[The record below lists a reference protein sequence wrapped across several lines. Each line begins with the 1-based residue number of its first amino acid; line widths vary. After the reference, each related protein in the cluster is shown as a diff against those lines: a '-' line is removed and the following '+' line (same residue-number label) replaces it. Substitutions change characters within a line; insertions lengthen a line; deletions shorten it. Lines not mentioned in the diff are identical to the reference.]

1 MCAVQT
7 GNRQPRGRQGASGR
21 SLLVS
26 LSWAHALAAMGYEQF
41 IFIRVVCLTIPA
53 SPQLNLIIR
62 CSSDTVEKG
71 VPTNVR
77 VLLNDVY
84 VITGAENISTI
95 FRNEAYSFPSDV
107 SPITS
112 LRNIFALP
120 KPALKVYIADTSGI
134 KREPAPWS
142 DVKPHRRIRLLTFK
156 ATASA
161 LSGTGLDQ
169 INQRFTLNLAD
180 LIHKTG
186 CTPEWTELPDLCQF
200 VRTPVFQAAVN
211 SMFGPHLLSLSPNLA
226 HDFWEM
232 DQRVQQLLICFPS
245 WMIPEASKARQRCLE
260 AMKKWHT
267 FAIEHRDDNK
277 GREESSYE
285 PLQGS
290 VYIQQM
296 MKHFSAME
304 EMTLDA
310 KASNSLGMLFAS
322 VSPIIPPFSPYN
334 QCLLTS
340 ISV

>member
-1 MCAVQT
+1 MD
-7 GNRQPRGRQGASGR
+7 
-21 SLLVS
+21 
-26 LSWAHALAAMGYEQF
+26 
-41 IFIRVVCLTIPA
+41 
-53 SPQLNLIIR
+53 LITR
-62 CSSDTVEKG
+62 RSSDTVEKG

-84 VITGAENISTI
+84 VITGAENISTV

-112 LRNIFALP
+112 LGNIFALP

-186 CTPEWTELPDLCQF
+186 CTSEWTELPDLCRF

-267 FAIEHRDDNK
+267 FASEHRDDNK
-277 GREESSYE
+277 VREEGSYE
-285 PLQGS
+285 PSQGS

-334 QCLLTS
+334 QCFLTS
-340 ISV
+340 IPV